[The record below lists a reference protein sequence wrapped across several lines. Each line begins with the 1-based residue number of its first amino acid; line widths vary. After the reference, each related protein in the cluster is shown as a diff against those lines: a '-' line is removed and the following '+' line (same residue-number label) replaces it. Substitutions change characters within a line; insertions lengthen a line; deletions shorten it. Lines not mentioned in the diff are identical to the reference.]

1 MAQVIILFTVYR
13 VEQEKAQQPMAINR
27 EQTIERMRAWARRAQ
42 SEAEYAD
49 TRADALNWRG
59 QAQALNGVASFLSEQ
74 GAQLDDFAVWSQVVA
89 DREKARLAWIE
100 AQEGPNVD
108 SYSGRVAG
116 FDVALT
122 ALKDVDNV
130 VWPRFEPHIG

>member
-1 MAQVIILFTVYR
+1 M
-13 VEQEKAQQPMAINR
+13 NR

-59 QAQALNGVASFLSEQ
+59 QAQALNGVASFLGEQ
-74 GAQLDDFAVWSQVVA
+74 GAQLDDFAIWSRVVA
-89 DREKARLAWIE
+89 DREQARLTWIE
-100 AQEGPNVD
+100 MQEGSEVPL
-108 SYSGRVAG
+108 YAGQVAG

-130 VWPRFEPHIG
+130 VWPRVEPHIG

>member
-1 MAQVIILFTVYR
+1 MA
-13 VEQEKAQQPMAINR
+13 MNR

-42 SEAEYAD
+42 SEAENAD
-49 TRADALNWRG
+49 TRDDQLNWRG
-59 QAQALNGVASFLSEQ
+59 QVQALNGVASYLSEQ
-74 GAQLDDFAVWSQVVA
+74 GAQLDDFAIWEQVVA
-89 DREKARLAWIE
+89 DREKARLAWID
-100 AQEGPNVD
+100 AQEGPVVS
-108 SYSGRVAG
+108 SYAGQVAG